1 MRSCIEREPSCIRE
15 RRKARAAGGGE
26 TVRGG
31 WAGSESARDRC
42 ALSRCRFPGGLH
54 MAYGAWGR
62 SLQCFL
68 KASWVGAH
76 VAGRKPP
83 QKIHFCRRGD
93 EGRVFSRSALFRPSR
108 PRAPHSVDPD
118 ECGAPGLVSP
128 ELIVRPRTLSPRPC
142 QRASVRR
149 ASTRTDG
156 HLMMSCGRERRA
168 AANERLHHSGDI
180 HPPLSTQT
188 AASCAQ
194 RCPTYHPVHVRFMLC
209 ASCADVM
216 DKRYRGG
223 TTKLVCWWPLN
234 MMW

>member
-1 MRSCIEREPSCIRE
+1 M
-15 RRKARAAGGGE
+15 
-26 TVRGG
+26 
-31 WAGSESARDRC
+31 
-42 ALSRCRFPGGLH
+42 
-54 MAYGAWGR
+54 
-62 SLQCFL
+62 
-68 KASWVGAH
+68 
-76 VAGRKPP
+76 AGRKPP

-93 EGRVFSRSALFRPSR
+93 EGRVFSRSARSVSFHFRTGALETS
-108 PRAPHSVDPD
+108 RAPRRTRWTLTSAAHPVS
-118 ECGAPGLVSP
+118 SP
-128 ELIVRPRTLSPRPC
+128 ELIVRPRTLSTRPC

-156 HLMMSCGRERRA
+156 HLMMGCGRERRA
-168 AANERLHHSGDI
+168 AANERLQHSGASQ
-180 HPPLSTQT
+180 PPLSTQR

-223 TTKLVCWWPLN
+223 ATKLVFWRPLN